1 MTPARASFALVLL
14 AAAIGAVI
22 GAGRALRPGPATPP
36 AAVAQAQ
43 AAPIQPQARAPG
55 THWFDASML
64 GAAPGA
70 SAAAAPVFAIYGR
83 NGRPVDFGGK
93 DAYDYIDARAAAAR
107 TGDLRAAYEVYQAA
121 SACAASEEPLP
132 DFLDPAEG
140 QAAARERARVRAL
153 CARVSPAQLQ
163 EGMRFL
169 ARAADAGDRKAE
181 VDFFM
186 EGPNGKPLAG
196 ADPADPEVQQWRRQA
211 LGYLQQAGA
220 GCDSY
225 ALGLLSNAYDA
236 GQLGAHDAG
245 MAMAYAIAAA
255 AARKHPLS
263 EQQLHNLFGE
273 TLAPADFEAAR
284 QQGARIAAAS
294 CPPSAS

>member
-1 MTPARASFALVLL
+1 MTPVRASFALIVL
-14 AAAIGAVI
+14 AAAV
-22 GAGRALRPGPATPP
+22 GAGLALRPRPETLPVAAAPP
-36 AAVAQAQ
+36 Q
-43 AAPIQPQARAPG
+43 AAPVQPQAGAPA

-64 GAAPGA
+64 GAGA
-70 SAAAAPVFAIYGR
+70 GAGRPSAAAPAFAIYGR
-83 NGRPVDFGGK
+83 NGRPIDFGGK
-93 DAYDYIDARAAAAR
+93 DAYDYIDERAAAAR
-107 TGDLRAAYEVYQAA
+107 TGDLRAAYQVYQAA

-132 DFLDPAEG
+132 EFLDPAEG
-140 QAAARERARVRAL
+140 RVATRERARVRAL

-169 ARAADAGDRKAE
+169 ARAADAADRKAE

-186 EGPNGKPLAG
+186 EGPNGKPLTG
-196 ADPADPEVQQWRRQA
+196 ADPADPGVQQWRQQA
-211 LGYLQQAGA
+211 LAYLKQAG
-220 GCDSY
+220 GQCDSY

-236 GQLGAHDAG
+236 GQLGAPDAG
-245 MAMAYAIAAA
+245 MAMAYAIAAG

-263 EQQLHNLFGE
+263 DQQLRNLYGE